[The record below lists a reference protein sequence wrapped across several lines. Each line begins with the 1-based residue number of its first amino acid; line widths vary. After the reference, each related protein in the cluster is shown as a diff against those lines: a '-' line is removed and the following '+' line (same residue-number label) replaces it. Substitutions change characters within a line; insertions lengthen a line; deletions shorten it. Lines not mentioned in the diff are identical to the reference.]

1 MYRCD
6 VQPRPTSAR
15 RLDGANGLPAPSV
28 QPPNLVQPCRPHEGA
43 QGRAGA
49 YTRVHARSYVVL
61 RWEVGQNKDWRGFQ
75 PSNLSSNL
83 LREVGHAAH

>member
-6 VQPRPTSAR
+6 VQPRPTLAR
-15 RLDGANGLPAPSV
+15 RLDGANGLPTPSV

-49 YTRVHARSYVVL
+49 CTRVHARSYVVL